1 MIPKMEQIED
11 YYIFTDEWGGVWKL
25 QPVVNPLIIMPFIII
40 PLEARK

>member
-1 MIPKMEQIED
+1 MIPKMEQIEN

-25 QPVVNPLIIMPFIII
+25 ELVRNPFIIMPFIIT